1 MPQSLSPADAHA
13 KYLQMKKK
21 YPTLTPA
28 AWRKAA
34 AQELGM
40 DYNTYLEIWKQ
51 NKGAKAA
58 QKLVA
63 EPKPTLPA
71 AQSPG
76 PKMVQPGET
85 TTASAEPS
93 LAKTFSDVDNTVD
106 LYQKGLMSQQEM
118 LDDLK
123 FQVDKFTS
131 PADKHVLQNHIL
143 GKTKKAFIPDHEV
156 LNAITESAED
166 VIMTHSGPL
175 THDLAQS
182 VYKQMKK
189 NMPGATPAVWRHNAA
204 KYLGVDYND
213 YLLAWKKK
221 PGTGA
226 IKKLPVDPNVAL
238 SPSKVGKYANSDI
251 DADQLKA
258 ELCTLYGP
266 GAEPNFISL
275 VYDEFVGSWSVQFPN
290 SLLKSQAAK
299 DKVAQGLE
307 QLGLKVVKKPN
318 GYYEISTSSAKKTV
332 KANIDQIKQTGTYTL
347 PDGKVVLDI
356 NAADVWTESWWKT
369 LNAQTRDDWKNYT
382 GSGYRTINDGL
393 RHGSASAQTR
403 ARAKRISDSM
413 PKVDHQMMVFRG
425 SPLQISSF
433 RVGELWRDKGFMS
446 TAINPGGAWQGVK
459 FEITCPKGTKGMY
472 IGKRSSHPSE
482 NEFLLDKDTE
492 FRVLE
497 VDTINKIVRMVA
509 IPH

>member
-1 MPQSLSPADAHA
+1 
-13 KYLQMKKK
+13 MKKK

-40 DYNTYLEIWKQ
+40 DYNTYLAIWKQ

-63 EPKPTLPA
+63 EAKPTLPA
-71 AQSPG
+71 AQNPG
-76 PKMVQPGET
+76 PKMVQAGEDFGELP
-85 TTASAEPS
+85 SPS
-93 LAKTFSDVDNTVD
+93 LSKTIDDVDSTVK
-106 LYQKGLMSQQEM
+106 LYDAGLMSQEEM
-118 LDDLK
+118 LNDLK
-123 FQVDKFTS
+123 FHLNKMDIPGDKTE
-131 PADKHVLQNHIL
+131 LQNHIL
-143 GKTKKAFIPDHEV
+143 AATKKLGISDHEV
-156 LNAITESAED
+156 LTAIAESAED
-166 VIMTHSGPL
+166 VIVTVHGPL

-189 NMPGATPAVWRHNAA
+189 DMPGATPAVWRHNAA

-238 SPSKVGKYANSDI
+238 SPSKVGKYANTDI

-266 GAEPNFISL
+266 GAQPQYISL
-275 VYDEFVGSWSVQFPN
+275 TYDEFAGSWSVQFPT
-290 SLLKSQAAK
+290 SLLKSQAAM

-307 QLGLKVVKKPN
+307 QLGLKVIKNPHMTN
-318 GYYEISTSSAKKTV
+318 YYKISSAKAKQTV
-332 KANIDQIKQTGTYTL
+332 KGNITQVKQTGTYTL
-347 PDGKVVLDI
+347 PDGKVVLDS
-356 NAADVWTESWWKT
+356 NAADAWTESWWAK
-369 LNAQTRDDWKNYT
+369 LNSTTRDAWKNYT
-382 GSGYRTINDGL
+382 ASGYRAINGAL
-393 RHGSASAQTR
+393 RGTQGMTSAVK
-403 ARAKRISDSM
+403 AKVKLISDSM
-413 PKVDHQMMVFRG
+413 PKLEHQMMVFRG
-425 SPLQISSF
+425 SPLQISTF
-433 RVGELWRDKGFMS
+433 RKGELWKDKGFMS
-446 TAINPGGAWQGVK
+446 TAINPGSAWSGVR
-459 FEITCPKGTKGMY
+459 FEITCPKGTRGMY
-472 IGKRSSHPSE
+472 IGKKSSHPHE
-482 NEFLLDKDTE
+482 NEFLLDAGTE

-497 VDTINKIVRMVA
+497 VDKVNNIVRLVA